1 MIETIVAIAALKL
14 AIYAVVW
21 VATNA

>member
-1 MIETIVAIAALKL
+1 MIETIVAIAAIKL